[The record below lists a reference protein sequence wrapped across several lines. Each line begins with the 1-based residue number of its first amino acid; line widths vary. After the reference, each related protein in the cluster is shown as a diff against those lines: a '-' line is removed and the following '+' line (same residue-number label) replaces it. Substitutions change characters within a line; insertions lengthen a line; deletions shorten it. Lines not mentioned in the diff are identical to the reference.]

1 MTIPT
6 PLTPTKGAGTTLWV
20 YTGKGNP
27 FANPLDD
34 VDWTRLAKIKDL
46 TPGELTAE
54 SYDDTY
60 LDDEDADW
68 KSTAQGEK
76 SAGETSYTLA
86 WKPGES
92 GQQELV
98 RWFNDGTV
106 LAYKIRY
113 PNGVVDVFRGWVSSL
128 GKTIPAKEVI
138 TRAVKITNN
147 GKPQLAE
154 DSTTPPVPVT
164 GITMDQTSATVAK
177 GASLPLTVTVL
188 PANASDVSF
197 RAASL
202 DLTKAKISVK
212 DNVITVSGVAAGDA
226 EIVAMT
232 SDGKFVALCE
242 VVVS

>member
-34 VDWTRLAKIKDL
+34 MDWTRLAKIKDL

-154 DSTTPPVPVT
+154 DSTTPPVAVT

-188 PANASDVSF
+188 PANASDISF
-197 RAASL
+197 RAASS

>member
-54 SYDDTY
+54 SYDDTC

-197 RAASL
+197 RAASS

>member
-197 RAASL
+197 RAASS

-232 SDGKFVALCE
+232 SGGKFVALCE

>member
-98 RWFNDGTV
+98 CWFNDGTV

-154 DSTTPPVPVT
+154 DSTTPPVSVT

-197 RAASL
+197 RAASS

>member
-27 FANPLDD
+27 FANPLED

-154 DSTTPPVPVT
+154 DSATPPVPVT

-197 RAASL
+197 RAASS

>member
-197 RAASL
+197 RAASS

>member
-34 VDWTRLAKIKDL
+34 MDWTRLAKIKDL

-154 DSTTPPVPVT
+154 DSTTPPVAVT

-197 RAASL
+197 RAASS

>member
-92 GQQELV
+92 GQQGLV

-128 GKTIPAKEVI
+128 GKTIPVKEVI

-197 RAASL
+197 RAASS

>member
-164 GITMDQTSATVAK
+164 GITMDQTSVTVAK

-197 RAASL
+197 RAASS